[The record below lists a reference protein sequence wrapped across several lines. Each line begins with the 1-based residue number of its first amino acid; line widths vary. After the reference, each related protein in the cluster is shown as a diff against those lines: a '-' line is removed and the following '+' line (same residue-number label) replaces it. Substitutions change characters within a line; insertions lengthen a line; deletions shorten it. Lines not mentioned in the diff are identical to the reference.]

1 MFALPS
7 LGRSFHRRALAFW
20 TRAADDAHRT
30 PVEDLSQ
37 RQEEAAAL
45 QARLSDFRHRADER
59 LLHPRVGSDRI
70 AAPGGSDWSWRPE
83 AWRVPI
89 GRRGI
94 VAMDTRTELDP
105 QLTMFHDCDI
115 SELSVRQ
122 VRNRDDSDLAPFG
135 LRMDV
140 FRFDGTFLSLVLDL
154 PEAATDGLLQR
165 HIVRL
170 TLRIELERR
179 AEVFARLNI
188 KHGPNTE
195 KMLREIPD
203 PNGDVV
209 VEFDLAY
216 TEMNERRVESAW
228 LDLIFEGVE
237 MNQIALRDVALC
249 RYPRAEI

>member
-7 LGRSFHRRALAFW
+7 LGRSLHRRALAFW
-20 TRAADDAHRT
+20 TRAAEEADTT
-30 PVEDLSQ
+30 PLEDLSQ

-45 QARLSDFRHRADER
+45 LARLSDFHHRADER
-59 LLHPRVGSDRI
+59 LTHPRVGVDQI
-70 AAPGGSDWSWRPE
+70 AVPGGTDWSWRPY
-83 AWRVPI
+83 AMRGPI
-89 GRRGI
+89 APRGI
-94 VAMDTRTELDP
+94 VAVETRTEVAP
-105 QLTMFHDCDI
+105 QLTLFHDCDR
-115 SELSVRQ
+115 SELSILQ
-122 VRNRDDSDLAPFG
+122 VRNRDDSDLAPYG

-154 PEAATDGLLQR
+154 PASATDGLSQR

-170 TLRIELERR
+170 SLRIALERR

-216 TEMNERRVESAW
+216 TDMNERRVEGAW
-228 LDLIFEGVE
+228 LDLIFEGAE
-237 MNQIALRDVALC
+237 MNQITLRDISLC